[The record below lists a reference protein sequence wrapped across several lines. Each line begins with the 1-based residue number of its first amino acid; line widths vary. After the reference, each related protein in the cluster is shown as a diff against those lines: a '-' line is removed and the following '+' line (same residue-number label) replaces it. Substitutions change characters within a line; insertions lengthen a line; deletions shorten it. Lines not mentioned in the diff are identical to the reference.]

1 MSTRPDVALH
11 SAIYRGR
18 VMHQRL
24 KPLRHR
30 LQYRMFTLLL
40 DIDELPALHARLRWF
55 SVGRFNL
62 FSFRPSDHG
71 DGTATDVPGLRAHID
86 ARLALAGLP
95 IGGAIRLLAM
105 PRLLGYAFNPL
116 SVWFCDGPDGAL
128 RAIVYEVNNTFGERH
143 SYLIEVDEAQ
153 RTAPLIEQRSGKRLY
168 VSPFLGMAL
177 QYRFRIEPPRE
188 RLSIGVSV
196 HERGEGV
203 GEATVGDGVGRSAG
217 EADRTT
223 EGAAVLNARLDAA
236 HTPLTDGALLGLL
249 VTHPLLTLKVV
260 VGIHWEALRL
270 WLKGAKLQQRPAA
283 PDHPMTIVRAGGST
297 RAEAPR
303 PESMPPQPMASE
315 PTSPEHPDSSKA
327 TLHA

>member
-1 MSTRPDVALH
+1 MSLRPDADSH
-11 SAIYRGR
+11 SAIYGGQ

-24 KPLRHR
+24 RPLRHR

-40 DIDELPALHARLRWF
+40 DLDELPALDARLRWF

-71 DGTATDVPGLRAHID
+71 DGTAKDVPALRAHVD
-86 ARLALAGLP
+86 TRLALAGLP

-105 PRLLGYAFNPL
+105 PRLFGYAFNPL
-116 SVWFCDGPDGAL
+116 SVWFCHAPEGPL

-153 RTAPLIEQRSGKRLY
+153 REAAVVTQRSGKQLY

-177 QYRFRIEPPRE
+177 EYRFRIEPPRE
-188 RLSIGVSV
+188 KLSIGVSV
-196 HERGEGV
+196 HDGGDGVERGERGEG
-203 GEATVGDGVGRSAG
+203 GDGS
-217 EADRTT
+217 
-223 EGAAVLNARLDAA
+223 AVLNARLDASRA
-236 HTPLTDGALLGLL
+236 TLTDGALLRLL

-270 WLKGAKLQQRPAA
+270 WLKGARLHDRPAA
-283 PDHPMTIVRAGGST
+283 PDRPMTIIRADGST
-297 RAEAPR
+297 RI
-303 PESMPPQPMASE
+303 ES
-315 PTSPEHPDSSKA
+315 TR
-327 TLHA
+327 HA

>member
-1 MSTRPDVALH
+1 MSRRPDVDLH

-116 SVWFCDGPDGAL
+116 SVWFCHAPDGSL

-153 RTAPLIEQRSGKRLY
+153 RESPLIEQRSGKRLY

-196 HERGEGV
+196 HERGDSV
-203 GEATVGDGVGRSAG
+203 GED
-217 EADRTT
+217 DRHH

-236 HTPLTDGALLGLL
+236 HTPLTDGALLRLL

-270 WLKGAKLQQRPAA
+270 WLKGAKLQERPAA
-283 PDHPMTIVRAGGST
+283 PDHPMTVIRSGGST
-297 RAEAPR
+297 R
-303 PESMPPQPMASE
+303 SE
-315 PTSPEHPDSSKA
+315 RPTSEATRADMTRPDSTDSSEA

>member
-1 MSTRPDVALH
+1 MSTRPDADLH
-11 SAIYRGR
+11 SAIYRGQ

-24 KPLRHR
+24 RPLRHR

-40 DIDELPALHARLRWF
+40 DLDELPALDARLRWF

-71 DGTATDVPGLRAHID
+71 DGTAGDVPALRAHVD
-86 ARLALAGLP
+86 TRLALAGLP
-95 IGGAIRLLAM
+95 TGGAIRLLAM

-116 SVWFCDGPDGAL
+116 SVWFCHAPEGPL

-153 RTAPLIEQRSGKRLY
+153 RAAPVVEQRSGKQLY

-177 QYRFRIEPPRE
+177 EYRFRIEPPRE

-196 HERGEGV
+196 HDS
-203 GEATVGDGVGRSAG
+203 GD
-217 EADRTT
+217 
-223 EGAAVLNARLDAA
+223 GAAVLNARLDAA
-236 HTPLTDGALLGLL
+236 RAPLTDGALLRLL

-270 WLKGAKLQQRPAA
+270 WLKGARLHERPAA
-283 PDHPMTIVRAGGST
+283 PDRPMTIVRADAST
-297 RAEAPR
+297 PIETTR
-303 PESMPPQPMASE
+303 
-315 PTSPEHPDSSKA
+315 
-327 TLHA
+327 HA

>member
-1 MSTRPDVALH
+1 MSTRPDADLH
-11 SAIYRGR
+11 SAIYRGQ

-24 KPLRHR
+24 RPLRHR

-40 DIDELPALHARLRWF
+40 DLDELPALDARLRWF

-71 DGTATDVPGLRAHID
+71 DGTAGDVPALRAHVD
-86 ARLALAGLP
+86 TRLALAGLP
-95 IGGAIRLLAM
+95 TGGAIRLLAM

-116 SVWFCDGPDGAL
+116 SVWFCHAPEGPL

-153 RTAPLIEQRSGKRLY
+153 RAAPVVEQRSGKQLY

-177 QYRFRIEPPRE
+177 EYRFRIEPPRE

-196 HERGEGV
+196 HDG
-203 GEATVGDGVGRSAG
+203 GD
-217 EADRTT
+217 
-223 EGAAVLNARLDAA
+223 GAAVLNARLDAA
-236 HTPLTDGALLGLL
+236 RAPLTDGALLRLL

-270 WLKGAKLQQRPAA
+270 WLKGARLHERPAA
-283 PDHPMTIVRAGGST
+283 PDRPMTIVRADAST
-297 RAEAPR
+297 PIETTR
-303 PESMPPQPMASE
+303 
-315 PTSPEHPDSSKA
+315 
-327 TLHA
+327 HA

>member
-1 MSTRPDVALH
+1 MSTRPDADLH
-11 SAIYRGR
+11 SAIYRGQ

-24 KPLRHR
+24 RPLRHR
-30 LQYRMFTLLL
+30 LQYQMFTLLL
-40 DIDELPALHARLRWF
+40 DLDELPALDARLRWF

-71 DGTATDVPGLRAHID
+71 DGTAGDVPALRAHVD
-86 ARLALAGLP
+86 TRLALAGLP
-95 IGGAIRLLAM
+95 TGGAIRLLAM

-116 SVWFCDGPDGAL
+116 SVWFCHAPEGPL

-153 RTAPLIEQRSGKRLY
+153 RAAPVVEQRSGKQLY

-177 QYRFRIEPPRE
+177 EYRFRIEPPRE

-196 HERGEGV
+196 HDG
-203 GEATVGDGVGRSAG
+203 GD
-217 EADRTT
+217 
-223 EGAAVLNARLDAA
+223 GAAVLNARLDAA
-236 HTPLTDGALLGLL
+236 RAPLTDGALLRLL

-270 WLKGAKLQQRPAA
+270 WLKGARLHERPAA
-283 PDHPMTIVRAGGST
+283 PDRPMTIVRADAST
-297 RAEAPR
+297 PIETTR
-303 PESMPPQPMASE
+303 
-315 PTSPEHPDSSKA
+315 
-327 TLHA
+327 HA

>member
-1 MSTRPDVALH
+1 MSARPDADLH
-11 SAIYRGR
+11 SAIYRGQ

-40 DIDELPALHARLRWF
+40 DLDELPALHARLRWF

-62 FSFRPSDHG
+62 FSFRPADHG

-116 SVWFCDGPDGAL
+116 SVWFCDAPDGTL

-153 RTAPLIEQRSGKRLY
+153 RAAAIVEQRSGKQLY

-177 QYRFRIEPPRE
+177 TYRFRIEPPRE

-196 HERGEGV
+196 HESGGHD
-203 GEATVGDGVGRSAG
+203 GNGSTGSSSSSSSSSSDGTVI
-217 EADRTT
+217 
-223 EGAAVLNARLDAA
+223 LNARLDATRA
-236 HTPLTDGALLGLL
+236 PLNDGALLRLL

-270 WLKGAKLQQRPAA
+270 WLKGARLHERPAA
-283 PDHPMTIVRAGGST
+283 PDRPMTIVRAGGP
-297 RAEAPR
+297 PR
-303 PESMPPQPMASE
+303 PDPVRPEPAHTAPPADPSE
-315 PTSPEHPDSSKA
+315 A

>member
-1 MSTRPDVALH
+1 MSRRPDADLH
-11 SAIYRGR
+11 SAIYRGQ

-24 KPLRHR
+24 RPLKHR

-40 DIDELPALHARLRWF
+40 DLDELPALHARLRWF

-116 SVWFCDGPDGAL
+116 SVWFCHAPHGPL

-143 SYLIEVDEAQ
+143 SYLIEVDESQ
-153 RTAPLIEQRSGKRLY
+153 REAAVVEQRSGKQLY

-177 QYRFRIEPPRE
+177 EYRFRIAPPRE

-196 HERGEGV
+196 HENGGDT
-203 GEATVGDGVGRSAG
+203 GGDTSGDGGSDGGDVSA
-217 EADRTT
+217 AI
-223 EGAAVLNARLDAA
+223 LNARLDAA
-236 HTPLTDGALLGLL
+236 RAPLSDGALLRLL

-270 WLKGAKLQQRPAA
+270 WLKGARLHQRPAA
-283 PDHPMTIVRAGGST
+283 PQHPMTIVRSSGPT
-297 RAEAPR
+297 R
-303 PESMPPQPMASE
+303 PEPAHTAHTTQTAPPADP
-315 PTSPEHPDSSKA
+315 SKA
-327 TLHA
+327 TSHA

>member
-1 MSTRPDVALH
+1 MSRRPDEDLH
-11 SAIYRGR
+11 SAIYRGQ

-24 KPLRHR
+24 RPLRHR

-40 DIDELPALHARLRWF
+40 DLDELPALDARLRWF

-71 DGTATDVPGLRAHID
+71 DGTARDVPALRAHVD

-105 PRLLGYAFNPL
+105 PRLFGYAFNPL
-116 SVWFCDGPDGAL
+116 SVWFCHAPDGPL

-153 RTAPLIEQRSGKRLY
+153 REAAVVQQRSGKQLY

-177 QYRFRIEPPRE
+177 EYRFRIEPPRE

-196 HERGEGV
+196 HDGGAGATGV
-203 GEATVGDGVGRSAG
+203 GSDAVGV
-217 EADRTT
+217 
-223 EGAAVLNARLDAA
+223 EGSTVLNARLDATHA
-236 HTPLTDGALLGLL
+236 PLTDGALLRLL

-270 WLKGAKLQQRPAA
+270 WLKGARLHERPAA
-283 PDHPMTIVRAGGST
+283 PDRPMTIIRADGAIRTESN
-297 RAEAPR
+297 RVEPALAAEAA
-303 PESMPPQPMASE
+303 ESALAVDTAAP
-315 PTSPEHPDSSKA
+315 SKA